1 MWVRAAAAAPVGGR
15 RESWKRQQRQAERT
29 DKPRGETRGGGQT
42 RVLDKDIEE
51 EWVRGVVGDMWVEWS
66 VVVRGV
72 GGSAIR
78 PVLE

>member
-1 MWVRAAAAAPVGGR
+1 MGG
-15 RESWKRQQRQAERT
+15 
-29 DKPRGETRGGGQT
+29 DKGSSQEKGE
-42 RVLDKDIEE
+42 IEE
-51 EWVRGVVGDMWVEWS
+51 EWVRGRWGDMWGEWS